1 MSEQQDEDSVGRGAA
16 EEMSGTP
23 LTETEREVSERP
35 PSDSPAEDEASS
47 SRSDDEDDAAG

>member
-47 SRSDDEDDAAG
+47 RSDDEDDAAG